1 MKPLLFLAFKV
12 QGPCTFCIDN
22 NILWVFK
29 CVQSM
34 RIYSVGHLYL
44 QFLYFLDILLKFVSA
59 KLLISSF
66 L

>member
-1 MKPLLFLAFKV
+1 MPSWETVSAGNT
-12 QGPCTFCIDN
+12 QPTFCIDN

-29 CVQSM
+29 CVQPM
-34 RIYSVGHLYL
+34 RFYSVGHLYL
-44 QFLYFLDILLKFVSA
+44 QFLYFLAILLKFVSA